1 MIIKKELRQNLWKII
16 AGFLV
21 LTAVAVFS
29 VASFPVLKQVFSKG
43 PPPGLKLPPQAKEQF
58 AALTDF
64 KYYVV
69 SQWFNKNLV
78 QLGFILAVLLGIGA
92 IAGEIQAK
100 TAEFLLSKPI
110 SRTRA
115 ILEKYCTLCCILFV
129 AVLVSS
135 LVVYPTTLIIKEQIS
150 LLRVLLAILPI
161 FAALLAI
168 FSYTFFFSTIFNDQI
183 KTAGAAVG
191 FSIVFVILNAF
202 EKTQKFNPFY
212 YADATKVLLKG
223 QIPWTN
229 ILGLLAFAL
238 IFLPVSIYIFKLKDI

>member
-1 MIIKKELRQNLWKII
+1 MIIKKELRQNLWKVV

-21 LTAVAVFS
+21 LMVVAVFS
-29 VASFPVLKQVFSKG
+29 VASFPVIKQVFSKG
-43 PPPGLKLPPQAKEQF
+43 PPPGLKLPPQAREQF

-64 KYYVV
+64 KHYVV
-69 SQWFNKNLV
+69 SQWFNKNLL

-115 ILEKYCTLCCILFV
+115 ILEKYCTLCCILFA

-135 LVVYPTTLIIKEQIS
+135 ILVYPTTLIIKEQIS
-150 LLRVLLAILPI
+150 IVRVLLAILPI
-161 FAALLAI
+161 FPALLVVY
-168 FSYTFFFSTIFNDQI
+168 SYTLFFSTIFNDQI
-183 KTAGAAVG
+183 KTAGAAIG
-191 FSIVFVILNAF
+191 LSVIFIILGVF
-202 EKTQKFNPFY
+202 EKTQKFSIFY

-223 QIPWTN
+223 QIPWAN
-229 ILGLLAFAL
+229 ILGLLAFA
-238 IFLPVSIYIFKLKDI
+238 